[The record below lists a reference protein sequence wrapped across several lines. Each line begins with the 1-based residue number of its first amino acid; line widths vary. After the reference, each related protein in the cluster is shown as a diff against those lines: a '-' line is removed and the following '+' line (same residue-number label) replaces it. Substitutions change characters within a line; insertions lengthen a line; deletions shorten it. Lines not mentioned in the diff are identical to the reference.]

1 MERERQNSLESIH
14 DSDESSSSGSSPT
27 SSQTGSIIATSSD
40 DDNEEDDEDEENLVT
55 LLKQQTWTM
64 TSGSQINR
72 IQSSL
77 QRPSS
82 SSSARM
88 KSPPRWSGPQ
98 QHKTSYQ
105 HNQRPRRP
113 RTVMRNDAS
122 SSSFLLRELDARGKL
137 QSGLCSIPEDG
148 LTNLNRITYDNE
160 EEEEPIFH
168 RSPVTIDNGYRPRR
182 LKDEEND
189 KVLLESEN
197 SDADADTDESDDDIS
212 DDDEMSSESGRTLSL
227 WRILAFVVY
236 VIRCLMIVLFLAT
249 VFVIFVLLTHDGPA
263 KKGYFS
269 SIMLCNVL
277 IHKISWHSFEV
288 SRIDRHST
296 NIDKGI
302 KMIIV

>member
-98 QHKTSYQ
+98 
-105 HNQRPRRP
+105 P
-113 RTVMRNDAS
+113 
-122 SSSFLLRELDARGKL
+122 
-137 QSGLCSIPEDG
+137 
-148 LTNLNRITYDNE
+148 
-160 EEEEPIFH
+160 
-168 RSPVTIDNGYRPRR
+168 
-182 LKDEEND
+182 
-189 KVLLESEN
+189 
-197 SDADADTDESDDDIS
+197 
-212 DDDEMSSESGRTLSL
+212 
-227 WRILAFVVY
+227 
-236 VIRCLMIVLFLAT
+236 
-249 VFVIFVLLTHDGPA
+249 
-263 KKGYFS
+263 
-269 SIMLCNVL
+269 
-277 IHKISWHSFEV
+277 EV
-288 SRIDRHST
+288 SRKLSELSREAYAS
-296 NIDKGI
+296 
-302 KMIIV
+302 V